1 MKAKQIDVN
10 NVFIKLKLKE
20 RIYIKTLDD
29 IRIKKGYIL
38 LIRKSLY
45 KLKQA
50 AFE

>member
-1 MKAKQIDVN
+1 MN
-10 NVFIKLKLKE
+10 NVFIKLELKE
-20 RIYIKTLDD
+20 KIYIKILDD

-45 KLKQA
+45 RLKQA